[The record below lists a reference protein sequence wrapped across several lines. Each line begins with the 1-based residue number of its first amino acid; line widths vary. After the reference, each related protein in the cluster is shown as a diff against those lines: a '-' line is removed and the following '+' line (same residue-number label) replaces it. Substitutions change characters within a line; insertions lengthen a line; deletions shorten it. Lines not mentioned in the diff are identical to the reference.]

1 MRFLCGLNHL
11 KLSLVLLVG
20 AVAVS
25 CTPNSKVSGYV
36 GSDAS
41 VGGGT
46 TATSNL
52 IVMVPTLSPV
62 LFNEGTPT
70 NVIIQFSRPLP
81 RNTTINW
88 SIANAS
94 GEFQTLLGSV
104 SALEGDEQIS
114 ISLDPIDDHRYEGDE
129 TFYMNLAGDANVFLS
144 AINVP
149 LKIVEAAPQPVVS
162 FAAASQTQL
171 ESVGSAPVVVNLSQ
185 ASASPVTVAFSVA
198 GTATGGNVDYYL
210 SHANEITF
218 DPGETSKTITVHV
231 VDDALGEPQED
242 ILFSLTSVTSGLAT
256 IDSSNDEHAFYIE
269 GSDGGTLFNILGATG
284 GTDATVD
291 NYLTNGNEVTVHWGN
306 VPGESGYKV
315 TVYQNNGS
323 TIVCPEQSV
332 AADVT
337 SYTFTGCTLSEGVTY
352 KMSVKATV
360 SAVDQP
366 AGNDLMA
373 FTVDTVAPASF
384 LIVGAMGETDIVPDN
399 YLAGT
404 TTPGVAWQDTTGESG
419 YKVSIYSFVGGT
431 EICPEVTLPA
441 NVTAYTFVGC
451 DLTRTVH
458 YRIRVRAVD
467 SAGNSTVAS
476 NNDFDFLVT
485 EVPAGYIIQ
494 GVTGGTADVTKDDYM
509 NDGVDPVI
517 HWEAASGVDNYDITI
532 LNMNGSVKCPTQNLP
547 GTATSTTFTSCLLD
561 LHQQYRVKVVA
572 YDADGLVY
580 PAANSPFVFRHQV
593 GLYISG
599 TGGSYYR
606 GLPITS
612 CGGVNG
618 DVCSDA
624 TPYEVAVDLFESQIR
639 VSNNGNLTGA
649 TWATGPV
656 DLGNGLLKISADR
669 LVLDAGGK
677 LSMNAK
683 GFTSANGPGAGAS
696 AAVSAGAAHGGNGT
710 KTGILAQ
717 AHAYGS
723 VKLPATMGSGGG
735 ANGGNLGGAG
745 GGVVEVTVN
754 KDLEFSSGGI
764 YASGGNGAS
773 GAGGGAGGSIKVTA
787 KNVRG
792 VGGVIQANGGTGG
805 AGGAGAG
812 AGGRVALYYE
822 EMYHSGGITGIGL
835 NTRGGAAGSAQGT
848 IFYQDTAAP
857 GNNPLGYLVADS
869 GTLSHTQGVE
879 TPIPLTETF
888 DQIYTR
894 NQATFIVE
902 AADTYTLPTAT
913 LPFRIA
919 VEGVLQLPAMGT
931 NLTIGTGGYLEWRR
945 NDPVDDWSTI
955 TIQSGGTLTH
965 TRNTTAKTYYL
976 DIVTTNLNV
985 NGTIDVS
992 GRGYQAGAGTGLPT
1006 GGYGASYGGEG
1017 GVYTSG
1023 TAGTVYG
1030 SIRLPD
1036 DLGSGAGGAGGG
1048 YVKIT
1053 TTNLTVTGSIRSN
1066 GVAGCGGGSG
1076 GSIQIHTTNIGGFG
1090 AVVAASGGDGAT
1102 GGTCGSNQGAAG
1114 GGGRVAIYYTNSTY
1128 PGGVPAISYETWG
1141 GDGET
1146 DGAGGT
1152 IFYKKATD
1160 ANGYL
1165 MVINGVR
1172 DYDERVTTP
1181 LTDNSPYDSI
1191 VTDFRGTLKVPTA
1204 TTFELP
1210 SDQVTY
1216 RLVMEG
1222 NFTLPGGS
1230 THLKIKNG
1238 GYLEMRRNTPINVT
1252 TMTIDL
1258 GGTLSHSKNGATK
1271 DYFIDVVADNMTVN
1285 GLIDATG
1292 KGYSA
1297 GNGPGVPSAARK
1309 GAGHGGYGGN
1319 GGLYTSVKGG
1329 SPYNNV
1335 NLKTPQELGSGTLP
1349 DGNAVGAA
1357 GGGYVRL
1364 DIANTLTVNGTIRA
1378 DGQTGDLYSYSQ
1390 ISGGGSGGSI
1400 YITTGTIAGGGATI
1414 SASGGSGAVYS
1425 SSYYSNAG
1433 AGGRIAMIYDT
1444 DSYYEGIRTLISYER
1459 LRAFGGMNYD
1469 DNAGAAGSI
1478 FMQKTMAPGLEAN
1491 GRIYYNNGSNP
1502 HVQLAETPVP
1512 MVTVDG
1518 FETRNQATLIVES
1531 ADTYTLPSSTLL
1543 FRLVAEGTVNIPSSD
1558 LTIADGGYFEWR
1570 KNTTLTLNNLVI
1582 NYGGVLTHSY
1592 NYTTQAYTL
1601 PVTAANFTL
1610 NGGGKVLLDKR
1621 GFRYDYGPGSPS
1633 SGGAAYGGK
1642 SLNANPY
1649 GSYSNPVD
1657 LGSGG
1662 GGGCSGGGLARFTVS
1677 GTTTLN
1683 GSILAS
1689 GNSCSYPG
1697 SGGTIY
1703 VDTDVLVGVTG
1714 TLRADGGNGGP
1725 SGGSGGRIALLYN
1738 TDNAGVWDMN
1748 ITAYGGLSSTDGA
1761 AGTIFFKDKDTD
1773 PNGHLV
1779 LKNLGRTYN
1788 AAVTTYLPTGATL
1801 DSVTVDRDA
1810 AVEIAQG
1817 QSFTLPMT
1825 TVNFRLVVGG
1835 DLYLPGVND
1844 TLTIGPQGILELR
1857 RPSGSPT
1864 FGTPTGI
1871 DNLIVQTGG
1880 VITHT
1885 SNTTAKSYW
1894 VDLDLVNFELYGKI
1908 DTYARGYR
1916 DSGPGRTS
1924 GRGPSHGG
1932 LGGIY
1937 SSTTSAGIQSP
1948 VYGSITDPDTL
1959 GSGGSRPDTGY
1970 GGGLVKIVSSG
1981 TTKIYGVINANGQN
1995 ASGGDYQ
2002 GGAGGSVNLNLNILE
2017 GSGGRLEAKGGNGN
2031 NYYSGA
2037 ASGGGGRIALH
2048 YVTDNYAGT
2057 ISSLI
2062 FDAKGGYCN
2071 GYAGAAGTIFKK
2083 AAAQTNGDLVINNGT
2098 LPYNEGVETGIAEN
2112 TTFDNVIIGSETSG
2126 VFIASG
2132 ISFPFPSS
2140 DIGFTI
2146 RYAGDPV
2153 FPGNN
2158 LHILSTGKLYADRG
2172 TPLVLNNLTVEPY
2185 GLLSHV
2191 RNVAPSVNDRKLI
2204 IQANNIHL
2212 KPDSLVDVSG
2222 RGYQG
2227 STGPGAAS
2235 WGTYFRGGGGSY
2247 GGIGGRDTLPYDTSA
2262 AGVAYGSNTDPV
2274 DLGSGGGGIHLEGTR
2289 PGGAGGGYVRLET
2302 TGTLTFEGR
2311 ILANGATGIQHP
2323 SSSYPDRIEG
2333 GGSGGGVAII
2343 ANILDGAFGEI
2354 QANGGSSTIY
2364 AGAYSGGAGGG
2375 GRISIKATTDNYNAT
2390 MSSITTSVAPGTALA
2405 DRIGT
2410 AGTVYTEDLP

>member
-1 MRFLCGLNHL
+1 M
-11 KLSLVLLVG
+11 LSLVLLVG
-20 AVAVS
+20 AFAVS

-62 LFNEGTPT
+62 LFNEGNQTS
-70 NVIIQFSRPLP
+70 VIIQFSRPLP

-88 SIANAS
+88 SISNAS

-104 SALEGDEQIS
+104 SALEGDEQIT
-114 ISLDPIDDHRYEGDE
+114 IPLDPVDDHLYEGDE

-185 ASASPVTVAFSVA
+185 ASATPVTVAFSVA

-218 DPGETSKTITVHV
+218 DAGETSKTITVHV

-256 IDSSNDEHAFYIE
+256 IDSANDDHAFYIE
-269 GSDGGTLFNILGATG
+269 GSDGGTLFNILGASG
-284 GTDATVD
+284 GTDSTVD
-291 NYLTNGNEVTVHWGN
+291 GYLTNGNDVTVNWGN

-315 TVYQNNGS
+315 TIFQNNGV
-323 TIVCPEQSV
+323 TVQCPEQSV

-337 SYTFTGCTLSEGVTY
+337 SYTFTGCALSEGVTY

-360 SAVDQP
+360 SAVDQA

-384 LIVGAMGETDIVPDN
+384 VIVGAMGETDIVPDN

-467 SAGNSTVAS
+467 SAGNVTVAS

-485 EVPAGYIIQ
+485 EVPAGYIVQ

-509 NDGVDPVI
+509 NDGVDPIV

-532 LNMNGSVKCPTQNLP
+532 LNMNNSIKCPTQNLP
-547 GTATSTTFTSCLLD
+547 GTATSTTFTNCLLD

-572 YDADGLVY
+572 YDADGLIY

-624 TPYEVAVDLFESQIR
+624 TPYVVAVDLFESQIR
-639 VSNNGNLTGA
+639 VSNNGNLTG
-649 TWATGPV
+649 TQWATGPV
-656 DLGNGLLKISADR
+656 DLGNGLLKVSADR
-669 LVLDAGGK
+669 LVLDGGGK

-683 GFTSANGPGAGAS
+683 GFTSANGPGAGAN

-710 KTGILAQ
+710 KTGVLAQ

-723 VKLPATMGSGGG
+723 VKLPVTMGSGGG
-735 ANGGNLGGAG
+735 ANGVNLGGAG
-745 GGVVEVTVN
+745 GGVIEVVVN

-822 EMYHSGGITGIGL
+822 DMYHSGGITGLGL
-835 NTRGGAAGSAQGT
+835 NTRGGAAGTAQGT

-857 GNNPLGYLVADS
+857 GNNPQGYLVADS
-869 GTLSHTQGVE
+869 GTFVHTQGVE

-902 AADTYTLPTAT
+902 AADTYTLPTST

-919 VEGVLQLPAMGT
+919 VEGILQLPAMGT
-931 NLTIGTGGYLEWRR
+931 NLTIATGGYLEWRR
-945 NDPVDDWSTI
+945 ADAVDDWSTI

-985 NGTIDVS
+985 FGAIDVS
-992 GRGYQAGAGTGLPT
+992 GRGYQAGAGTGMPT
-1006 GGYGASYGGEG
+1006 GGYGAAYGGEG
-1017 GVYTSG
+1017 GIYTSG

-1030 SIRLPD
+1030 NIRLPD

-1053 TTNLTVTGSIRSN
+1053 TTNLNVTGSIRSN

-1076 GSIQIHTTNIGGFG
+1076 GSIRIHATNLTGFG
-1090 AVVAASGGDGAT
+1090 AVLAASGGDGAT
-1102 GGTCGSNQGAAG
+1102 GGSCGANQGGAG

-1128 PGGVPAISYETWG
+1128 PGGIPAISFETWG
-1141 GDGET
+1141 GDGTT

-1152 IFYKKATD
+1152 IYYKKASD
-1160 ANGYL
+1160 VDGHL

-1181 LTDNSPYDSI
+1181 LTDSSPYDSI
-1191 VTDFRGTLKVPTA
+1191 VTDFRGTLKIPSA

-1210 SDQVTY
+1210 SDEITY

-1222 NFTLPGGS
+1222 DFTLPGGS

-1238 GYLEMRRNTPINVT
+1238 GYMEMRRNTPIAIN

-1258 GGTLSHSKNGATK
+1258 GGTLSHSKNNTTK
-1271 DYFIDVVADNMTVN
+1271 DYFIDIIANDMTVN

-1292 KGYSA
+1292 KGYSG
-1297 GNGPGVPSAARK
+1297 GNGPGVPSAIRK

-1319 GGLYTSVKGG
+1319 GGLYTTVKGG
-1329 SPYNNV
+1329 SPYNNA
-1335 NLKTPQELGSGTLP
+1335 NLKTPQELGSGSLP
-1349 DGNAVGAA
+1349 DAGAA
-1357 GGGYVRL
+1357 GAYGGGYVRL
-1364 DIANTLTVNGTIRA
+1364 DVANTLTVNGAIRA
-1378 DGQTGDLYSYSQ
+1378 EGQVGQVYDYNEL
-1390 ISGGGSGGSI
+1390 SGGGSGGSI
-1400 YITTGTIAGGGATI
+1400 YITTTNIAGGGATI
-1414 SASGGSGAVYS
+1414 SASGGSGTTDGGSYRSYS
-1425 SSYYSNAG
+1425 G
-1433 AGGRIAMIYDT
+1433 AGGRIAIVYDT
-1444 DSYYEGIRTLISYER
+1444 DSYYEGIRSLITYER
-1459 LRAFGGMNYD
+1459 LRAFGGTNY
-1469 DNAGAAGSI
+1469 NAYAGAAGSI
-1478 FMQKTMAPGLEAN
+1478 YMYNTGTETN
-1491 GRIYYNNGSNP
+1491 GRVYYNNGSNP

-1512 MVTVDG
+1512 TVALDG
-1518 FETRNQATLIVES
+1518 FETRNNATLIVEA
-1531 ADTYTLPSSTLL
+1531 ADTFTLPSSTLS
-1543 FRLVAEGTVNIPSSD
+1543 FRIVVEGTANIPANN

-1570 KNTTLTLNNLVI
+1570 KNTTLSLTNLVI

-1601 PVTAANFTL
+1601 PVTATTFTL

-1621 GFRYDYGPGSPS
+1621 GFRYDYGAGSPVL

-1649 GSYSNPVD
+1649 GSFSNPVD

-1662 GGGCSGGGLARFTVS
+1662 GSTSGCSGGGMARFTIS
-1677 GTTTLN
+1677 GTATLN
-1683 GSILAS
+1683 GSLLSS
-1689 GNSCSYPG
+1689 GDSCSSPG

-1703 VDTDVLVGVTG
+1703 VDTDILAGVTA
-1714 TLRADGGNGGP
+1714 TIRADGGNGG
-1725 SGGSGGRIALLYN
+1725 GNGASGGRIALLYN
-1738 TDNAGVWDMN
+1738 TDNSGVWDMN
-1748 ITAYGGLSSTDGA
+1748 ITAYGGLGTANGA
-1761 AGTIFFKDKDTD
+1761 AGTIYFFDKNTD
-1773 PNGHLV
+1773 VNGHLV
-1779 LKNLGRTYN
+1779 LKNLGRAYSSSYPT
-1788 AAVTTYLPTGATL
+1788 VTTQLPTGAML
-1801 DSVTVDRDA
+1801 DTVTVDSDA
-1810 AVEIAQG
+1810 AVEVPQG

-1825 TVNFRLVVGG
+1825 TVNFRMIVGG

-1871 DNLIVQTGG
+1871 DNLIIQTGG
-1880 VITHT
+1880 VVTHT
-1885 SNTTAKSYW
+1885 YNSNSKAYW
-1894 VDLDLVNFELYGKI
+1894 VDLDLNNLDIYGTI
-1908 DTYARGYR
+1908 DANSRGYQN
-1916 DSGPGRTS
+1916 SGPGMTA

-1932 LGGIY
+1932 LGGVY
-1937 SSTTSAGIQSP
+1937 SSTTAAGIASP
-1948 VYGSITDPDTL
+1948 VYGSITAPDTL

-1970 GGGLVKIVSSG
+1970 GGGLIKAVVAG
-1981 TTKIYGVINANGQN
+1981 TLKMYGVVRANGQN

-2002 GGAGGSVNLNLNILE
+2002 GGAGGGINFDVNILE

-2031 NYYSGA
+2031 LYYNGA
-2037 ASGGGGRIALH
+2037 ASGGGGRIALK
-2048 YVTDNYAGT
+2048 YVTDNYAGS

-2071 GYAGAAGTIFKK
+2071 GYAGAAGTIYRK
-2083 AAAQTNGDLVINNGT
+2083 AAAQLNGDLIINNGT

-2140 DIGFTI
+2140 DIDFTI

-2204 IQANNIHL
+2204 VQANDIHL

-2222 RGYQG
+2222 RGYPG
-2227 STGPGAAS
+2227 SQGPGAGA
-2235 WGTYFRGGGGSY
+2235 WAAGFVRGGGGAY
-2247 GGIGGRDTLPYDTSA
+2247 GGNGGRDTLPYDTSA
-2262 AGVAYGSNTDPV
+2262 AGVSYGSNTDPV
-2274 DLGSGGGGIHLEGTR
+2274 DLGSGGGGIHLTSYNRSGA
-2289 PGGAGGGYVRLET
+2289 AGGGYVRLET

-2311 ILANGATGIQHP
+2311 ILANGATGIQE
-2323 SSSYPDRIEG
+2323 SGSYLDRVEG
-2333 GGSGGGVAII
+2333 GGSGGGVALR
-2343 ANILDGAFGEI
+2343 ANILAGAFGEI

-2364 AGAYSGGAGGG
+2364 SGSYSGGSGGG
-2375 GRISIKATTDNYNAT
+2375 GRISVKATTDNYNMT
-2390 MSSITTSVAPGTALA
+2390 MSSITTSVVPGAALA
-2405 DRIGT
+2405 DRLGT
-2410 AGTVYTEDLP
+2410 AGTVYQGALP